1 MSPSARRVLKRHPY
15 CYLLCMPKHLD
26 CMHLHLDLMGGL
38 AGDMFIA
45 GMLDAC
51 PEHTAKVIDT
61 IAMVGAAM
69 APSNAGTCRLIG
81 FDDGLFAGARFEV
94 DVPMRAV
101 DAVELRSAASVDV
114 HEHEH
119 FHAHRHV
126 QTPDTR
132 KPVAIGGSHHVPW
145 RDIKRRLEST
155 LDAGVLHHALGIFG
169 VLAAAEAEVHGVAV
183 DDVQF
188 HEVGAWDSVADIVG
202 AACLIDLFGAS
213 QWTCSA
219 VPLGGG
225 RIRTAH
231 GPMPVPP
238 PATTLLLR
246 GFTMLDDGVT
256 GERVTPTG
264 AAILKH
270 LMPYGSPPAGS
281 AVARV
286 LSRSGTGFGTRRLPG
301 ISNCVR
307 VLVFDPQ
314 QTEAVPTTP
323 SCHRQ
328 LGVIEFEVDDQSSE
342 ELAMGLDRLRRHQ
355 DIFDVVQAPVF
366 GKKGRMMSSIRL
378 LVRPSAIEDAITA
391 CFRETTTI
399 GLRHHTVQGAALV
412 RRAEEVVVDG
422 RRIRVKSVD
431 RPGGVTAKA
440 ESDDALADQSQ
451 HARRQLRHEAERLL
465 LQRLNQAGEA

>member
-1 MSPSARRVLKRHPY
+1 
-15 CYLLCMPKHLD
+15 
-26 CMHLHLDLMGGL
+26 MHLHLDLMGGL

-45 GMLDAC
+45 GLLDAC
-51 PEHTAKVIDT
+51 PEHTAKVVAT
-61 IAMVGAAM
+61 IATVGASM
-69 APSNAGTCRLIG
+69 KSSGAGACWLSS
-81 FDDGLFAGARFEV
+81 FDDGLFAGSRFEV
-94 DVPMRAV
+94 DMPVR
-101 DAVELRSAASVDV
+101 DVERIGLQSFVAEAV

-126 QTPDTR
+126 QAPDMR
-132 KPVAIGGSHHVPW
+132 MPVAIGDDHHVPW
-145 RDIKRRLEST
+145 RDIRCRLEST
-155 LDAGVLHHALGIFG
+155 LDAGVLRHALGIFG

-183 DDVQF
+183 DEVQF
-188 HEVGAWDSVADIVG
+188 HEVGAWDSIADIVG
-202 AACLIDLFGAS
+202 AACLIDLFGS
-213 QWTCSA
+213 SRWTCSA

-225 RIRTAH
+225 RIHTAH

-238 PATTLLLR
+238 PATALLLR
-246 GFTMLDDGVT
+246 GFTVIDDGIG

-270 LMPYGSPPAGS
+270 LMPHGSAPAGTPT
-281 AVARV
+281 ARV

-307 VLVFDPQ
+307 VLVF
-314 QTEAVPTTP
+314 EAQPAEAALSASSP
-323 SCHRQ
+323 SGHRQ

-342 ELAMGLDRLRRHQ
+342 ELAMGLDRLRRHA

-378 LVRPSAIEDAITA
+378 LVRPSAMEGAIAA

-399 GLRHHTVQGAALV
+399 GLRHHAVQGSALV
-412 RRAEEVVVDG
+412 RRAEEVEIDG
-422 RRIRVKSVD
+422 RRIRVKAVE
-431 RPGGVTAKA
+431 RPGGTTAKA
-440 ESDDALADQSQ
+440 ESDDALADDSQ

-465 LQRLNQAGEA
+465 LQRLREAGDA